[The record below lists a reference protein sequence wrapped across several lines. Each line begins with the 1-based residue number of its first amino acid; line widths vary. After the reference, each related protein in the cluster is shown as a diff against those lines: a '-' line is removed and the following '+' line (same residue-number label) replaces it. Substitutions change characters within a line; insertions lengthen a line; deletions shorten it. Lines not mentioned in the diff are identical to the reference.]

1 MDDKKDEIV
10 SSISNNNIKN
20 NNNNDIII
28 TTTTVIENLT
38 NHIDELEKTK
48 SIVDGTN
55 HINDN
60 NLESEATSSR
70 EEGGISCLGR
80 VTWLHGGET
89 EIDDEDDEDESE
101 EDDESVDS
109 SSSSSTE
116 TIVRQQ
122 SRWGWFVVLGSMII
136 HMVWVSF
143 YD

>member
-89 EIDDEDDEDESE
+89 EIDDEDDE
-101 EDDESVDS
+101 SVDS
-109 SSSSSTE
+109 CSSSSTE

-136 HMVWVSF
+136 HMV
-143 YD
+143 